1 MRANLYA
8 GATPST
14 ASTVIKIGE
23 VGPLSIK
30 VDGLTGGSLQVQ
42 YSYDNSTFTS
52 YASADSL
59 FSADGEVVLTDG
71 NCFIRL
77 NPSSATGTVRATIS
91 GPGVI
96 GAV

>member
-8 GATPST
+8 GVTPST

-23 VGPLSIK
+23 VGELSIK
-30 VDGLTGGSLQVQ
+30 VDGLAGGSLQTQ
-42 YSYDNSTFTS
+42 YSYDGANFVS

-59 FSADGEVVLTDG
+59 FSADGEVILTDG

-77 NPSSATGTVRATIS
+77 NPTGASGTVRATIS

-96 GAV
+96 GAA